1 VAVYFVYRCHY
12 GTPSEK
18 HVRRFEYDTVLD
30 WAKATFKPIA
40 DRDAAFKY
48 GTDLLGGLEVYS
60 FGSIFADAAEN
71 KDTPPRKMPD
81 VKAWFS
87 GMYVQDEAHGPHHI
101 QILTD
106 DDEHEM
112 AVYVFDDHYRA
123 AKPGKAD
130 FLLLDG
136 WELPDGDGDG
146 PLPKLPK
153 TAVVKPKGD
162 GEGAVFVVTL
172 TADDSSNLSD
182 LSDYGGGRRI
192 EGLRLPDLVH
202 YLLTNPNEEDYG
214 GLFVLRENLQALMRK
229 RKGEEMGFRAAIRKN
244 PVEAANWAAYS
255 DWLVERDLPP
265 AGLRLLDLALRAEEY
280 TDGRDNRNPKL
291 DCVKVTA
298 HAAQASKHEGR
309 WPDEPFMWFSPND
322 TFAQFLFFDDRW
334 AAAHPTL
341 AAGILTFA
349 SRWDVLT

>member
-1 VAVYFVYRCHY
+1 VAVYFVYRSHY

-18 HVRRFEYDTVLD
+18 HVRRFEYDSVLD
-30 WAKATFKPIA
+30 WAKAHFKPIA
-40 DRDAAFKY
+40 DSDAAFEY
-48 GTDLLGGLEVYS
+48 GEQLLGGLDVYS
-60 FGSIFADAAEN
+60 FGSIFRTAAEN
-71 KDTPPRKMPD
+71 NRPPPRTMAD
-81 VKAWFS
+81 VRHWFG
-87 GMYVQDEAHGPHHI
+87 GMYGGHTTTVGPHHV
-101 QILTD
+101 QVLTD
-106 DDEHEM
+106 DDEIEM

-136 WELPDGDGDG
+136 WELPAGESSK
-146 PLPKLPK
+146 PAPKLPR
-153 TAVVKPKGD
+153 TVRMVPEGD
-162 GEGAVFVVTL
+162 GEGTVYSA
-172 TADDSSNLSD
+172 S
-182 LSDYGGGRRI
+182 
-192 EGLRLPDLVH
+192 
-202 YLLTNPNEEDYG
+202 
-214 GLFVLRENLQALMRK
+214 LFVLDSANLSELSAPGRIDGVRIPDLARHLLLHTDEDAFDFGLQEVRDNLHALLRR
-229 RKGEEMGFRAAIRKN
+229 RKGQETGFRNAIRKD
-244 PVEAANWAAYS
+244 PAELTNWAAYS

-265 AGLRLLDLALRAEEY
+265 AGLHLLEQALRAK
-280 TDGRDNRNPKL
+280 DFSDARDNRKPKL
-291 DCVKVTA
+291 DCVKVTE